1 MPPKKKI
8 KFNVKKITYEKRKRI
23 QGKVLALGKEKVLE
37 KQTKGDKILVQSRA
51 IKEAIALEKERYEK
65 AISDYTLYEELEE
78 KQERFRKQEAKLE
91 KERKGAQAKQQ
102 PVAPPRLRR
111 GMTKEEKE
119 RRKKKRTQDDLAAR
133 RKAVREKRE
142 TDLYR
147 RNTAAAKKAKPGS
160 KQAYAIAMS
169 EKRQRNRMKYGF

>member
-65 AISDYTLYEELEE
+65 AISDYTLYQELEE
-78 KQERFRKQEAKLE
+78 KQERFRLQEAKLE
-91 KERKGAQAKQQ
+91 KERKGAQQ

-133 RKAVREKRE
+133 RKAARERAE

>member
-65 AISDYTLYEELEE
+65 EMAFAGSILMTSTEE
-78 KQERFRKQEAKLE
+78 KQERFRLQEAKLE
-91 KERKGAQAKQQ
+91 KERKGAQQ

>member
-78 KQERFRKQEAKLE
+78 KQERFRLQEAKLE
-91 KERKGAQAKQQ
+91 KER
-102 PVAPPRLRR
+102 R
-111 GMTKEEKE
+111 E
-119 RRKKKRTQDDLAAR
+119 KKRTQDDLAAR
-133 RKAVREKRE
+133 RKAARERAE

-147 RNTAAAKKAKPGS
+147 RNTAAAKKAKRGS
-160 KQAYAIAMS
+160 KQAYAIAMD

>member
-37 KQTKGDKILVQSRA
+37 KQTQGDKILVQSRA
-51 IKEAIALEKERYEK
+51 MKEAIALEKERYEK
-65 AISDYTLYEELEE
+65 EMAFAGSILMSSTEE
-78 KQERFRKQEAKLE
+78 KQERFRLQEAKLE
-91 KERKGAQAKQQ
+91 KERQ
-102 PVAPPRLRR
+102 
-111 GMTKEEKE
+111 E
-119 RRKKKRTQDDLAAR
+119 KKRSQDDLAAR
-133 RKAVREKRE
+133 RKAIREKRE